1 MVGIYM
7 KKKLIYDV
15 VLFICFLIISAFI
28 QLVISRYLLNNLNL
42 SVSQTST
49 IIVFSYICVLL
60 GMLMIGVLDWIKKK
74 F

>member
-1 MVGIYM
+1 M
-7 KKKLIYDV
+7 KKKLIYDL

>member
-1 MVGIYM
+1 M